1 MTLATKLPD
10 DLLMKFTNDIAR
22 STYTK
27 ASSKFVSPFS
37 CAIQSHSA
45 VDRVLKDEK
54 TIIDLLSGKSIL
66 IIVWDYYVVGF
77 ERQMHLDQS
86 DSQLLHSLQEW
97 P

>member
-10 DLLMKFTNDIAR
+10 DLLIKFTNDIAC
-22 STYTK
+22 STYKK

-45 VDRVLKDEK
+45 VDRVLNDEK

-66 IIVWDYYVVGF
+66 IIEQDYYVVDS
-77 ERQMHLDQS
+77 ERQKHWGQS
-86 DSQLLHSLQEW
+86 DSQL
-97 P
+97 